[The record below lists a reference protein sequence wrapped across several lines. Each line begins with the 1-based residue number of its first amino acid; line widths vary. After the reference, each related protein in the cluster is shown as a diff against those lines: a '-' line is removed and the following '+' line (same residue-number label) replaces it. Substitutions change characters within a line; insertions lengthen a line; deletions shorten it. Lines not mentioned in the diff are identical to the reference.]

1 MTTSLDTLVVPVRY
15 YTALDPYNWKVD
27 NRPMSDLEDNDDV
40 LRSGVETALNA
51 IKVGATVDGRILR
64 SLVGLNKASGDWVAG
79 SGISL
84 IVDNAIMVVEK
95 PDDGYLAVD
104 VIATQY
110 SQQVFTFSAP
120 TAGYKKLITISAGFN
135 LPLPANMP
143 YFDSTQSL
151 DALMV
156 DFTTAQ
162 TKQGTMDYEVITSTV
177 ALSDPDTYL
186 NPSLGHKK
194 LFQIKVLD
202 TDTSL
207 TIGSVDPVGITKH
220 GQAVAKANQAIY
232 GQVRFATGTEVTEG
246 TSTDTVVSPADLK
259 DRIDAIPVTL
269 PGSYYNPGAVLTQ
282 PVISNSS
289 IFRVDRIGS
298 GRVTIRG
305 VEYPVQEGTTFT
317 PPSPNT
323 MYAVYL
329 VAPVY
334 PNTETTVSVHP
345 IDFVGTPF
353 PSGSEPRY
361 DPAYG
366 QVYRFANTVGTFTS
380 FLPELFL
387 GVIYHN
393 TALAPVD
400 FRHMFNYYGR
410 SFLNDRGTFSGGY
423 YPTDSDYLP
432 FLTVDMSSTRER
444 LDKNGKVNLEAVMM
458 NDTCV
463 ATAHPWGTGDDIL
476 SAVVTPAANTS
487 SAMTVQAY
495 ESRDTMIGA
504 IVFPYETTHVRGTA
518 SIFMQQAPASG
529 VRQMAIRLIDTVWVS
544 QNGPA
549 LSGLRGWCLCKG
561 QLSNI
566 DDSNDSYFRATQS
579 LERRHLNNER
589 IAFVAFDTVADVPLN
604 GLRST
609 VSPTFTGTSISQT
622 KQGVECF
629 MGIL

>member
-27 NRPMSDLEDNDDV
+27 NRPISDLEDNDDV
-40 LRSGVETALNA
+40 LRSGIETTLNA

-79 SGISL
+79 PGISL

-151 DALMV
+151 DALML

-162 TKQGTMDYEVITSTV
+162 TKQGTMDYEVLTNNV

-186 NPSLGHKK
+186 DPSLGNKK

-259 DRIDAIPVTL
+259 SRIDAIPTTL
-269 PGSYYNPGAVLTQ
+269 PGSYYLPGAILVQ
-282 PVISNSS
+282 PVTSNPE

-305 VEYPVQEGTTFT
+305 IEYLVQEGTTFT
-317 PPSPNT
+317 PSVPNT

-329 VAPVY
+329 VAPVF
-334 PNTETTVSVHP
+334 PNTEATVSMLP
-345 IDFVGTPF
+345 IDFVATPS

-387 GVIYHN
+387 GVVYHN
-393 TALAPVD
+393 TAVNPLN
-400 FRHMFNYYGR
+400 FINMFYYYGR
-410 SFLNDRGTFSGGY
+410 SFLNDRGTFSGGFQYSADY
-423 YPTDSDYLP
+423 YDY
-432 FLTVDMSSTRER
+432 LTVDMSSTRER
-444 LDKNGKVNLEAVMM
+444 TDKNGKVNLEAVMIYG
-458 NDTCV
+458 TS
-463 ATAHPWGTGDDIL
+463 AGTAHPWGTGDEVNSQPL
-476 SAVVTPAANTS
+476 TLAFNTS
-487 SAMTVQAY
+487 SSMTVQPN
-495 ESRDTMIGA
+495 ESRATMIGA
-504 IVFPYETTHVRGTA
+504 IAFPFETTQVTGTA
-518 SIFMQQAPASG
+518 SIYLAQPPDGNVYHMA
-529 VRQMAIRLIDTVWVS
+529 VRLVDTVWVS
-544 QNGPA
+544 QNGPI
-549 LSGLRGWCLCKG
+549 LSGMQGWCLCKG
-561 QLSNI
+561 QISNV
-566 DDSNDSYFRATQS
+566 DASNDSYLRGTYS
-579 LERRHLNNER
+579 LTRRHLNNER
-589 IAFVAFDTVADVPLN
+589 ITFLAFDTVADITLC
-604 GLRST
+604 GLKYAST
-609 VSPTFTGTSISQT
+609 PAFTGTSIQQP
-622 KQGVECF
+622 KAGVEGF